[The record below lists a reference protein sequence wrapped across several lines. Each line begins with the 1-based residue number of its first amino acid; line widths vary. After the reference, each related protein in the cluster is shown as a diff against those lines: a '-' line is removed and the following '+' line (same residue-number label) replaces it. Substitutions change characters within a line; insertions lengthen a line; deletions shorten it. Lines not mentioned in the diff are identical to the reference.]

1 MPPGDGIAARRL
13 DAEYQAHQLQA
24 MRDACS
30 AVESD
35 APNAEGERVWMQHAL
50 AEGWLQTLTSPDEVT
65 RWQAAAGE
73 P

>member
-24 MRDACS
+24 MRDACA

-35 APNAEGERVWMQHAL
+35 APNAEAERVWMQHAL
-50 AEGWLQTLTSPDEVT
+50 AEGWLQTLTSAGEVAQ
-65 RWQAAAGE
+65 WQAAAEGT
-73 P
+73 

>member
-1 MPPGDGIAARRL
+1 MQPGDGIAARRL

-24 MRDACS
+24 MRDACA
-30 AVESD
+30 AVESN
-35 APNAEGERVWMQHAL
+35 ATNAEGERVWMQHAL